1 MLIVDTVMEDVDEVN
16 SVTSVIVV
24 LMSVDV
30 IVSNEMITLRDVLVV
45 VKLSVVVVCR
55 SVE

>member
-1 MLIVDTVMEDVDEVN
+1 MEDVDEVN